1 MPLFCDVAL
10 AVPLD
15 MAFTYA
21 IPPGMEPVVGGRV
34 LVPFRQQRMSGIV
47 VELHDR
53 APQGI
58 DDFRNDGKEERVRP
72 QGLQPDFLAMPGSAA
87 NEVAE
92 RVEFETSAAKAAIEN
107 NPLTA
112 ALKRCA
118 TPNQIFPAASKA
130 APVHKSVPADPPISK
145 ASSNAKAAWIRS
157 VIEALDV
164 APVLDEQLLKLGRWI
179 ADYYL
184 APIGEVF
191 RTMLP
196 LVAEFKRTITY
207 RITDQGH
214 MALHLAG
221 MSGSPARSQRTPD
234 EQLVEFRVLDYL
246 AEREGVR
253 EQSLRGATK
262 VSKAL
267 LAGMVRKKW
276 IAREDVSAVRDAV
289 RTIKVAVLLG
299 AEAASEGKIAEASP
313 PPDGPEARPHTE
325 TQHPQNERSAGD
337 SPAVA
342 GATSPRSSLAK
353 KLNNNQ
359 RALID
364 ALAAAGG
371 RLPVETLRDLDV
383 PRTTLATLVRRGLIE
398 IVEEPEDRTAP
409 KLKPRR
415 SPFEFEFSP
424 AQKEAVKQILESV
437 GARKFTGMLLHGVT
451 GSGKT
456 AVYLAVMREVLE
468 QGRSSILLVPEIGLT
483 PAMAADLI
491 QVFGDEVAIL
501 HSGLSDDERAEQWH
515 RIKRGEA
522 RVVVGTRSAVFAP
535 VSDLA
540 LVIVDEEQD
549 SSYKQEE
556 TPRYHARDVAV
567 MRAKMA
573 GAVVVLGSATPSLES
588 YYNAKKHKYALLEL
602 PDRVEQR
609 PLPEVEILDM
619 RQEFQETG
627 QEQVISRKLAEE
639 IRERLEKKEQV
650 MVLLNRRGYSPV
662 VLCRACGETLQCKNC
677 AVSMTHHKREHK
689 MECHY
694 CGHVA
699 QIPNKCAKCGSEYVY
714 FVGTGSEKLEEL
726 LHGMFPQ
733 ARIGRLDRDTVR
745 GREDFERA
753 LNALN
758 EGELDM
764 LVGTQMIAKGHDV
777 HGVTLVGV
785 VGADHALSLP
795 DFRAAERTF
804 QLLTQVAGR
813 AGRGN
818 SPGKVVLQTYFPDHY
833 AVQFAARHDFA
844 GFYDK
849 ELQFRSWMHY
859 PPYSAIANV
868 VIRSEK
874 LDEALAW
881 SGELGRWFEKT
892 RHEGIRVLGPAA
904 APILRLKRDYR
915 YHFILKSPS
924 REKMNALLRAM
935 LKEAAAKKIP
945 RTQVIVDVD
954 AVWLM

>member
-1 MPLFCDVAL
+1 MPQFSDVAL
-10 AVPLD
+10 PVPLD
-15 MAFTYA
+15 MVFTYA
-21 IPPGMEPVVGGRV
+21 IPEGMEPVVGGRV

-53 APQGI
+53 PPHENASHI
-58 DDFRNDGKEERVRP
+58 RIKRV
-72 QGLQPDFLAMPGSAA
+72 L
-87 NEVAE
+87 
-92 RVEFETSAAKAAIEN
+92 
-107 NPLTA
+107 
-112 ALKRCA
+112 
-118 TPNQIFPAASKA
+118 
-130 APVHKSVPADPPISK
+130 
-145 ASSNAKAAWIRS
+145 
-157 VIEALDV
+157 EALDL
-164 APVLDEQLLKLGRWI
+164 APALDEHLLKLGRWI

-184 APIGEVF
+184 APVGEVF

-196 LVAEFKRTITY
+196 LSAEFKRAVTY
-207 RITDQGH
+207 RITDEGR

-221 MSGSPARSQRTPD
+221 MSGSPARSKRTPD
-234 EQLVEFRVLDYL
+234 EQLIEFRVLDYL
-246 AEREGVR
+246 AERESVR
-253 EQSLRGATK
+253 EESLRRATR
-262 VSKAL
+262 VGKAL
-267 LAGMVRKKW
+267 LGGMVRKKW
-276 IAREDVSAVRDAV
+276 VTREDVSAARHSARLVR
-289 RTIKVAVLLG
+289 VAVLIR
-299 AEAASEGKIAEASP
+299 AEERAEASP
-313 PPDGPEARPHTE
+313 PPDGPDTRHHLNVAP
-325 TQHPQNERSAGD
+325 AGVV
-337 SPAVA
+337 P
-342 GATSPRSSLAK
+342 K
-353 KLNNNQ
+353 KLNDNQ

-364 ALAAAGG
+364 TLAAAGG
-371 RLPVETLRDLDV
+371 RVPVDALRHLEVPHSTLG
-383 PRTTLATLVRRGLIE
+383 TLVRRGL
-398 IVEEPEDRTAP
+398 VGLLDEPQDFTAS
-409 KLKPRR
+409 KLTPRQ
-415 SPFEFEFSP
+415 SPFDFEFSA
-424 AQKEAVKQILESV
+424 AQKEALRKIGAAVA
-437 GARKFTGMLLHGVT
+437 ARKFGGLLLHGIT

-456 AVYLAVMREVLE
+456 AVYLACMRQVLDE
-468 QGRSSILLVPEIGLT
+468 GRSSILLVPEIGLT
-483 PAMAADLI
+483 PAVAADLH

-501 HSGLSDDERAEQWH
+501 HSGLSNAERAEQWH
-515 RIKRGEA
+515 RIRRGEA
-522 RVVVGTRSAVFAP
+522 RVVAGTRSAVFAP
-535 VSDLA
+535 VRDLA
-540 LVIVDEEQD
+540 LIIVDEEQD

-573 GAVVVLGSATPSLES
+573 DAVVVLGSATPSLES
-588 YYNAKKHKYALLEL
+588 YYNARKSKYALIEL
-602 PDRVEQR
+602 PDRVEKR
-609 PLPEVEILDM
+609 PLPEVEIVDM
-619 RQEFQETG
+619 RSEFQETG
-627 QEQVISRKLAEE
+627 EEQVVSRKLAAE

-662 VLCRACGETLQCKNC
+662 VLCRACGKTLQCENC

-694 CGHVA
+694 CGYVA
-699 QIPNKCAKCGSEYVY
+699 PIPEKCAHCGSEYVY

-745 GREDFERA
+745 GREDFEHA

-758 EGELDM
+758 EGRLDL
-764 LVGTQMIAKGHDV
+764 LVGTQMIAKGHDI

-785 VGADHALSLP
+785 IGADMALGLP

-818 SPGKVVLQTYFPDHY
+818 SPGKVILQTYFQDHY
-833 AVQFAARHDFA
+833 AVQFAAQHDFA
-844 GFYDK
+844 GFYEK
-849 ELQFRSWMHY
+849 ELQFRAWMHY

-868 VIRSEK
+868 LLRSEK
-874 LDEALAW
+874 LEEALTW

-904 APILRLKRDYR
+904 APITRLKRDYR

-935 LKEAAAKKIP
+935 LAEAAARKIP